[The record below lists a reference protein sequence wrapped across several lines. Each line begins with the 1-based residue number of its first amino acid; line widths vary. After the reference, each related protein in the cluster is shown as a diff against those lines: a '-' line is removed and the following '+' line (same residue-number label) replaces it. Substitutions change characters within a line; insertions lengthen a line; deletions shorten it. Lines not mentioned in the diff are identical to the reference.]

1 MYNKQYLKLI
11 SYKLESEKDNE
22 GYVSDK
28 LRDVLEEK
36 IKERREF
43 RSIVEEFRYTNKELY
58 QKMSQAGETRNSAL
72 FNKKAKWKLATVL
85 PVDPKKGGKRPKS
98 AKVETETKQEEPE
111 VVDKTKM
118 EEVLDENDSVIQ
130 SLKWAHDL
138 LLKEHTTR
146 RHVRTKRGSVKRK
159 AGGSRIHGMWTYH
172 HMNEEKKKVKKKT
185 GEMGIYENMKKEE
198 PTKREETGALVD
210 DIPKLL
216 AQPSGYNNDEEE
228 DYDDDEYAPKKKFEI
243 VDLRRKLSFR
253 RKAGKIPTKALEA
266 WEAKTE
272 EDKINDAKKHL
283 AWLQEKQKKNIIVD
297 FFGVPKTKR
306 EAIVVEPS
314 ASSVKNEVAESDDQT
329 FEVDST
335 NMKHEQPVD
344 DKNKNDDAGEGL
356 VKLMMIN
363 TIVNV
368 SIC

>member
-1 MYNKQYLKLI
+1 
-11 SYKLESEKDNE
+11 
-22 GYVSDK
+22 
-28 LRDVLEEK
+28 
-36 IKERREF
+36 
-43 RSIVEEFRYTNKELY
+43 
-58 QKMSQAGETRNSAL
+58 MSQAGETRNSAL

-85 PVDPKKGGKRPKS
+85 PLDPKKGGKRPKS
-98 AKVETETKQEEPE
+98 ARVEKETKQEEPE
-111 VVDKTKM
+111 VVDKTKV

-138 LLKEHTTR
+138 LLKEHTMR

-185 GEMGIYENMKKEE
+185 GDMGIYENMKKEE
-198 PTKREETGALVD
+198 PNKREETGALVD
-210 DIPKLL
+210 GIQELL
-216 AQPSGYNNDEEE
+216 PQPTFHNDEEE

-243 VDLRRKLSFR
+243 VDLKRKLSFR
-253 RKAGKIPTKALEA
+253 RKTGKIPSKALEA

-272 EDKINDAKKHL
+272 EDKINDAKRHL

-314 ASSVKNEVAESDDQT
+314 ASSVKNEVSESNDQT
-329 FEVDST
+329 CEVDST
-335 NMKHEQPVD
+335 HMTHEQPVD
-344 DKNKNDDAGEGL
+344 DKDENNDAGEGL

-363 TIVNV
+363 TIVYV
-368 SIC
+368 SIY

>member
-1 MYNKQYLKLI
+1 
-11 SYKLESEKDNE
+11 
-22 GYVSDK
+22 
-28 LRDVLEEK
+28 
-36 IKERREF
+36 
-43 RSIVEEFRYTNKELY
+43 
-58 QKMSQAGETRNSAL
+58 MSQAEETRNSAL
-72 FNKKAKWKLATVL
+72 INKKAKWKLATVL
-85 PVDPKKGGKRPKS
+85 PLDPKKAGKRPKS
-98 AKVETETKQEEPE
+98 ARMEKETKQEEPE
-111 VVDKTKM
+111 IVDKTKM

-130 SLKWAHDL
+130 SLKWAHDI

-172 HMNEEKKKVKKKT
+172 HMNEEKKKAKKKT
-185 GEMGIYENMKKEE
+185 GEMGIYGNMKKEE
-198 PTKREETGALVD
+198 PEKREEVGALVD

-216 AQPSGYNNDEEE
+216 AQPSNYNDNEEE

-253 RKAGKIPTKALEA
+253 RKTGKIPTKALEA

-314 ASSVKNEVAESDDQT
+314 ASSVKTEESESNDQT
-329 FEVDST
+329 CDDDLT
-335 NMKHEQPVD
+335 HMNHEQPVD
-344 DKNKNDDAGEGL
+344 DKDKNEDEREGL
-356 VKLMMIN
+356 V
-363 TIVNV
+363 
-368 SIC
+368 